1 MRIGR
6 NSAAWLLL
14 QVSVVCGQL
23 PYHALKLLDSN
34 YARAQDAFQKLCR
47 AGYLEVVKAPGHKSF
62 FVTDAGFEAYCRLRQ
77 KDRRKSNAFIW
88 DKPTGTHSIEKAVR
102 RSRINEARLFF
113 VLLCRRKY
121 QTPLQIK
128 REQERQAVRSTDSLK
143 YSRFV
148 GCIYDEERFL
158 HLVYHFGNGNQRL
171 NPNGEKNAAVRLVG
185 AMMSFE
191 KVILVETPE
200 AIADILE
207 YSLWA
212 LKKAPRSLRHM
223 KMNSISHG
231 RTTQSCCRWMG
242 WHKPLCSTLTGRA
255 GASPLHRWKSRRKKR
270 QALHYP
276 FFMGNGWNCWS
287 ISRRSLPRKRRC
299 VLSRGI
305 FSSRCCGS
313 GVRCRQKRGAGC
325 DCYKRNNKAVR
336 NAPYRFVMYLL
347 SFVATAEQ
355 IVQRYLI
362 IVG

>member
-23 PYHALKLLDSN
+23 PYHAPKLLGIN
-34 YARAQDAFQKLCR
+34 YARTQDAFQKLCR

-62 FVTDAGFEAYCRLRQ
+62 FVTDSGFEAYCRMLHKEGHTPNRT
-77 KDRRKSNAFIW
+77 
-88 DKPTGTHSIEKAVR
+88 KPAGTRSLPKAIR
-102 RSRINEARLFF
+102 LSRINEARLFF

-121 QTPLQIK
+121 QTSLQIK

-158 HLVYHFGNGNQRL
+158 HPVYHFGNGNQRL
-171 NPNGEKNAAVRLVG
+171 NPNGEKNAAVRLAG

-200 AIADILE
+200 TIADILE

-242 WHKPLCSTLTGRA
+242 RHRPLCSTSTGRT
-255 GASPLHRWKSRRKKR
+255 GALALHRLKNRRKPR
-270 QALHYP
+270 QASHYP
-276 FFMGNGWNCWS
+276 YFKGNGWSCWS
-287 ISRRSLPRKRRC
+287 ILRGSLTQN
-299 VLSRGI
+299 I
-305 FSSRCCGS
+305 
-313 GVRCRQKRGAGC
+313 
-325 DCYKRNNKAVR
+325 
-336 NAPYRFVMYLL
+336 
-347 SFVATAEQ
+347 
-355 IVQRYLI
+355 RYAS
-362 IVG
+362 

>member
-1 MRIGR
+1 
-6 NSAAWLLL
+6 
-14 QVSVVCGQL
+14 
-23 PYHALKLLDSN
+23 
-34 YARAQDAFQKLCR
+34 
-47 AGYLEVVKAPGHKSF
+47 
-62 FVTDAGFEAYCRLRQ
+62 
-77 KDRRKSNAFIW
+77 
-88 DKPTGTHSIEKAVR
+88 
-102 RSRINEARLFF
+102 
-113 VLLCRRKY
+113 
-121 QTPLQIK
+121 
-128 REQERQAVRSTDSLK
+128 
-143 YSRFV
+143 
-148 GCIYDEERFL
+148 
-158 HLVYHFGNGNQRL
+158 
-171 NPNGEKNAAVRLVG
+171 
-185 AMMSFE
+185 MMSFE

-223 KMNSISHG
+223 KMNSILHG

-255 GASPLHRWKSRRKKR
+255 GALPLRRWKSRRKKR

-287 ISRRSLPRKRRC
+287 ISRRSLTRKRRC

-313 GVRCRQKRGAGC
+313 GVRCRQKRGSGC

-336 NAPYRFVMYLL
+336 DAPYRFVMYLL